1 MRIPDQIGLSHKHN
15 YITDLKGNLLMKFKT
30 TAIAMAVA
38 GTVAAPVAVQA
49 GADEIYASARIG
61 VEYMD
66 TGDTSDVAI
75 KSVAS
80 RFGARGETDLGN
92 GLIAFGRYEWNADFN
107 QDGVGEGNDSDSGG
121 LSTRLR
127 FVGLKGDFGSV
138 LAGRAY
144 HTFYNFAVGATDVP
158 WVGSGF
164 NQVAYVGRTD
174 KGLTY
179 AGAADNFA
187 YGATAYMERDEEE
200 ETVDYFELGGS
211 FTFGNDMT
219 LGLAVQGTAGDFDDG
234 EGVMIGNGS
243 DEAVAGVMLSGV
255 MLGSVSMGFGAQS
268 QDDDY
273 SFITDMALGNFYWH
287 VEMAH
292 NDTDSDAG
300 EALPDDED
308 PVMVTI
314 GYNQPLGRK
323 TQMYY
328 EFIHNDADTDDSDD
342 DTTAFYAVLKYDII

>member
-1 MRIPDQIGLSHKHN
+1 
-15 YITDLKGNLLMKFKT
+15 MKFKT

-49 GADEIYASARIG
+49 GADEMYASARVG
-61 VEYMD
+61 VEYLD
-66 TGDTSDVAI
+66 SGDTADFNVR
-75 KSVAS
+75 SVAS

-92 GLIAFGRYEWNADFN
+92 GLTGFGRYEWGVDFN
-107 QDGVGEGNDSDSGG
+107 QEGVGLGNDSDAGSI
-121 LSTRLR
+121 STRHR
-127 FVGLKGDFGSV
+127 YVGLKGDFGSA
-138 LAGRAY
+138 LAGRTY
-144 HTFYNFAVGATDVP
+144 HTFYNFVVGGTDVP

-179 AGAADNFA
+179 AGSSDAFSF
-187 YGATAYMERDEEE
+187 GVTLYMERDSEEE
-200 ETVDYFELGGS
+200 AVDYYEGGAS

-219 LGLAVQGTAGDFDDG
+219 LGVAVQATAGDFDNG

-243 DEAVAGVMLSGV
+243 DEAVIGVMLTGV
-255 MLGSVSMGFGAQS
+255 MLGDVSMGFGGQV

-273 SFITDMALGNFYWH
+273 SLVADIGFNNFYAH
-287 VEMAH
+287 VETEH
-292 NDTDSDAG
+292 LDQDSDANTG
-300 EALPDDED
+300 ASDDFD
-308 PVMVTI
+308 PVMITI

-328 EFIHNDADTDDSDD
+328 ELIHNDADTSSSDD
-342 DTTAFYAVLKYDII
+342 DSTAIYAVLKYDII